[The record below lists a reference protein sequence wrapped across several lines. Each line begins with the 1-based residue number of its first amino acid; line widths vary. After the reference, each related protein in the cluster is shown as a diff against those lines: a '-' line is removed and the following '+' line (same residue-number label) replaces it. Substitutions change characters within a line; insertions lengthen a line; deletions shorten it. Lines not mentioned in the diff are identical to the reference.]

1 MAVSSFFAL
10 ILLGRRFNDEADLLI
25 FRALRFEALRLD
37 ALRLDALRLDALRL
51 DALRLDALL
60 FDALRFFVL
69 RLLELRFSDLFD
81 FELSLLPLLS
91 FFAELLRRRAQD
103 ATSLGDSILT
113 DD

>member
-25 FRALRFEALRLD
+25 FRALRFE
-37 ALRLDALRLDALRL
+37 ALRLDALRL

-91 FFAELLRRRAQD
+91 FFAELLR
-103 ATSLGDSILT
+103 
-113 DD
+113 

>member
-25 FRALRFEALRLD
+25 FRALRFE
-37 ALRLDALRLDALRL
+37 ALRLDALRL